1 MCYFAIAILNDRRHG
16 LVPGA
21 GNFESVFALLVHF
34 DDKVIVL
41 CDELVHCFSVVEA
54 KVGYGVLGRGCT

>member
-1 MCYFAIAILNDRRHG
+1 MSSFPIAILNDRRHG

-21 GNFESVFALLVHF
+21 GNFESVLALLVHF

-41 CDELVHCFSVVEA
+41 RDELVHDFGIVEA
-54 KVGYGVLGRGCT
+54 KVGHGVLGRGCA